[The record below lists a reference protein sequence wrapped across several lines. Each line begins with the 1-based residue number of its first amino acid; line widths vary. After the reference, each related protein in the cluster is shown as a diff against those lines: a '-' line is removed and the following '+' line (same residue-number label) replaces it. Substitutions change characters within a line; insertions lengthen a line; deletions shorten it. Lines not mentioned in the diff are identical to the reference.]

1 MERAL
6 KAMLKNTPL
15 VMNLINKN
23 FMDIL
28 LSDKRE
34 LAQRF
39 TDVDAEVVRQQ
50 MNRSTGNE

>member
-6 KAMLKNTPL
+6 KATLKDTPL
-15 VMNLINKN
+15 VMNLINKD

-28 LSDKRE
+28 LSDRRE
-34 LAQRF
+34 LARRF

-50 MNRSTGNE
+50 MNRSTGIE